1 MLEILLTKELQ
12 NVVDEIAEV
21 SGNMWERGWAERNAG
36 NFTVDVTN
44 LSPEDMKHGSQFLTV
59 LLLFAQTELAGR
71 SFIEK

>member
-21 SGNMWERGWAERNAG
+21 SGYMWERGWAERNAG

-44 LSPEDMKHGSQFLTV
+44 
-59 LLLFAQTELAGR
+59 
-71 SFIEK
+71 